1 MKLMTRRFHSLL
13 KFSTFLSSHMKTLQF
28 SACSNDLDTANTMHR
43 TSFGSAINLN
53 TNSLEQ
59 KVRQHPLPCLLQQTT
74 TNAHTPNYNHDN
86 NNEQNNSL
94 DYQNNSSS
102 GSSSTNAAMN
112 GGRQP
117 TFVATIYRRTDSTG
131 IHGNYSYDDAENCA
145 EVNEREMKMS
155 LLLYCCSR
163 LSYLCTYKLLCY
175 MFHEFQFVVCLSLC
189 TKLHHISSHT
199 CSFLLSLFIYVLYWC
214 CFVVV
219 FSTIISQH
227 RIIIIKSILCA
238 LN

>member
-1 MKLMTRRFHSLL
+1 MTRRFHSLL
-13 KFSTFLSSHMKTLQF
+13 KFSAFLSSHMITLQF

-74 TNAHTPNYNHDN
+74 ATNAHTPNYNHDN

-117 TFVATIYRRTDSTG
+117 TFVAKIYRRTDSTG

-199 CSFLLSLFIYVLYWC
+199 CSFCYRCSYMYFIDVALLLF
-214 CFVVV
+214 